1 MSNAMAE
8 VLSIL
13 PKAEEQGVISKAEKA
28 KIKELLYDE
37 GNMIVEDILSEYINT
52 HDQAELLKQFK
63 SYIHDCESDG
73 EGNGKLDIGGSPEDG
88 VLAEIKRKKM
98 KSNKHVPEQVNIE
111 ECEEGLSPKVVFS
124 KK

>member
-88 VLAEIKRKKM
+88 VLAEIKRKK
-98 KSNKHVPEQVNIE
+98 
-111 ECEEGLSPKVVFS
+111 
-124 KK
+124 